1 MKKKFIEKTEKMV
14 DVFFSDAWQSK
25 VFAMIFSIFVVI
37 CFIAGFW
44 NYIHFL
50 FSAMCGLMVY
60 VLFNELKSKQHESEK
75 ETAGKPGK
83 KYCKHNG

>member
-1 MKKKFIEKTEKMV
+1 MKKKFIGKMEKMA
-14 DVFFSDAWQSK
+14 DVFFSVAWQAK
-25 VFAMIFSIFVVI
+25 VFAMTFSILGAI

-60 VLFNELKSKQHESEK
+60 VSFNELKSK
-75 ETAGKPGK
+75 
-83 KYCKHNG
+83 

>member
-1 MKKKFIEKTEKMV
+1 MKKKFIEKMGKMV
-14 DVFFSDAWQSK
+14 DVFFSDVWQAK
-25 VFAMIFSIFVVI
+25 FFTMIFSILGVI

-60 VLFNELKSKQHESEK
+60 ALFDELKSK
-75 ETAGKPGK
+75 
-83 KYCKHNG
+83 

>member
-1 MKKKFIEKTEKMV
+1 MKKKFIEKMEKMV
-14 DVFFSDAWQSK
+14 DVFFSDAWQAK
-25 VFAMIFSIFVVI
+25 VFAMIFSILGVM

-60 VLFNELKSKQHESEK
+60 VLFNELKSK
-75 ETAGKPGK
+75 
-83 KYCKHNG
+83 